1 MTELQGNWHYQ
12 SFVSVPADVDRTKPP
27 TDPAH
32 IKRLPL
38 IASAWTPPSV
48 MNFVTDAAG
57 NITGSAQLKV
67 SATVTLVFD
76 IKGSIKPAVD
86 AWIPEGIELVV
97 TVAQTASVYH
107 LQGYF
112 LKDSD
117 HIVGTVVVISNDL
130 AFQPHPVGTSG
141 PFVLYPVQVA
151 SS

>member
-1 MTELQGNWHYQ
+1 MKELQGNWHYQ

-27 TDPAH
+27 TDPEH
-32 IKRLPL
+32 EKRPAL

-48 MNFVTDAAG
+48 MDFVTDAGG

-67 SATVTLVFD
+67 SATDTLEFG

-97 TVAQTASVYH
+97 TVAQTTSVYH
-107 LQGYF
+107 LRGYF

-117 HIVGTVVVISNDL
+117 HIVGTVVAVSNDL
-130 AFQPHPVGTSG
+130 AFQRQPVGTSG
-141 PFVLYPVQVA
+141 PFVLYPVK
-151 SS
+151 